1 MHRQFPF
8 VTNQAH
14 VLTLFKRPKGCKERN
29 LNHCNIFL
37 KEVFNANPVHHS
49 LYRIFYSLLRD
60 LCQTLQSQSKVGTDM
75 SLDSLNHV
83 FQWDDK
89 LTSVISEHRAY
100 YFLMVN
106 KLFE

>member
-1 MHRQFPF
+1 
-8 VTNQAH
+8 
-14 VLTLFKRPKGCKERN
+14 
-29 LNHCNIFL
+29 
-37 KEVFNANPVHHS
+37 
-49 LYRIFYSLLRD
+49 
-60 LCQTLQSQSKVGTDM
+60 M

-106 KLFE
+106 KLFEWDTGPTTKIPKPPKRKLQDVFNDKLDKKKKKR